1 MGTHPIFESDFDCLT
16 DLKMDPVPMLLK
28 EEETNGRSD
37 SVKLKIVT
45 VNHGTF
51 EITEPLTTSVGEVKL
66 RIGDILH
73 KQGTFF
79 EPSFQRLLLNG
90 EELSRNEQLLGQ
102 INMIGHE
109 ATIHLHELQ
118 NHPDSDLPSAESTAS
133 RIRLENCLL
142 LQKNF
147 AACIEASQTNSDPG
161 ERQRPNALDDM
172 IPAEPG
178 TRHLGY
184 LVRDM
189 ANSLRTWSFQ
199 LQHLS
204 DQLIRDDPLP
214 DKQSIEYKKTRRLIQ
229 NNMDA
234 ARYLAPQ
241 LRDLAD
247 FVIPL
252 GDEPPRQLGCITK

>member
-1 MGTHPIFESDFDCLT
+1 
-16 DLKMDPVPMLLK
+16 
-28 EEETNGRSD
+28 
-37 SVKLKIVT
+37 
-45 VNHGTF
+45 
-51 EITEPLTTSVGEVKL
+51 
-66 RIGDILH
+66 
-73 KQGTFF
+73 
-79 EPSFQRLLLNG
+79 
-90 EELSRNEQLLGQ
+90 
-102 INMIGHE
+102 
-109 ATIHLHELQ
+109 
-118 NHPDSDLPSAESTAS
+118 
-133 RIRLENCLL
+133 
-142 LQKNF
+142 
-147 AACIEASQTNSDPG
+147 
-161 ERQRPNALDDM
+161 M

-214 DKQSIEYKKTRRLIQ
+214 DKQSTEYKKTRRLIQ
-229 NNMDA
+229 VFKMINQVYLYLIFITFKNNMDA

>member
-1 MGTHPIFESDFDCLT
+1 MRFLSLTRQPDRLSVIVNKKTYAVHSITDRLIYFLVSIIIF
-16 DLKMDPVPMLLK
+16 
-28 EEETNGRSD
+28 
-37 SVKLKIVT
+37 
-45 VNHGTF
+45 
-51 EITEPLTTSVGEVKL
+51 
-66 RIGDILH
+66 
-73 KQGTFF
+73 
-79 EPSFQRLLLNG
+79 
-90 EELSRNEQLLGQ
+90 
-102 INMIGHE
+102 
-109 ATIHLHELQ
+109 
-118 NHPDSDLPSAESTAS
+118 STAS

-161 ERQRPNALDDM
+161 ERQRPNSLDDI

-214 DKQSIEYKKTRRLIQ
+214 DKQSTEYKKTRRLIQ
-229 NNMDA
+229 VFKMI
-234 ARYLAPQ
+234 
-241 LRDLAD
+241 
-247 FVIPL
+247 F
-252 GDEPPRQLGCITK
+252 